1 MTISELN
8 EKIYALAQQIEEAN
22 TQLNAYVA
30 ERDQLRIAN
39 ADSYMRTEKWEFWWN
54 PDEPDNEE
62 YYELL
67 QTAGQLDDVL
77 TTEDFLLSKLG
88 VANRKELKNLLE
100 TQLADWLAARSDQ
113 SNFISF
119 LVSIKGD
126 GATIS
131 PNS

>member
-8 EKIYALAQQIEEAN
+8 QKIYALAQQIEEAN

-39 ADSYMRTEKWEFWWN
+39 ADSYMRTEKWELWWN
-54 PDEPDNEE
+54 PDDPDNEE

-77 TTEDFLLSKLG
+77 TTEEFLLKKLG
-88 VANRKELKNLLE
+88 VASRKELKQLLE
-100 TQLADWLAARSDQ
+100 TQLSEWLANRSSQ

-126 GATIS
+126 GATIA